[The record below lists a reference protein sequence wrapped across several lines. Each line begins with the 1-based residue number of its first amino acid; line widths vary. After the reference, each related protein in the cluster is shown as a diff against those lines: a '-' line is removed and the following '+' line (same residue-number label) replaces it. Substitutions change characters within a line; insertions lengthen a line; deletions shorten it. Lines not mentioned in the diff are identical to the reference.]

1 MSVKKIKK
9 FFLEITSDT
18 NNLRKVEKLSARVSH
33 YAALSDSE
41 SDDLA
46 IVTTELVNNAIQHG
60 NKNNPDKKV
69 TITFLVNSNYIEI
82 RIKDEGTGFNPE
94 KLKNPLAPENIMRE
108 SGRGIFLIKYLMD
121 NIEFN
126 FTQNGTETI
135 VLKNL
140 H

>member
-1 MSVKKIKK
+1 MGGNKAKK
-9 FFLEITSDT
+9 FFLEITSDPR
-18 NNLRKVEKLSARVSH
+18 NLRKVEKLSAEVSQ
-33 YAALSDSE
+33 YAALSESE

-46 IVTTELVNNAIQHG
+46 IVTTELVNNAIHHG
-60 NKNNPDKKV
+60 NKNNPEKKV
-69 TITFLVNSNYIEI
+69 TITFLVNNSRIEI
-82 RIKDEGTGFNPE
+82 RIKDEGKGFDPE
-94 KLKNPLAPENIMRE
+94 KLKNPLDPENIMRE